1 MLLFKSRL
9 RRLIICYIL
18 GLVLRTSLVLTIN
31 LSRGPGEGP
40 VDFVNPIQK
49 ILNCFRLQSK
59 RTTIRFR
66 KDGVWVFEVEN
77 KDDLQHIII
86 PFFKKFHFISHK
98 KTLQF
103 NKFVKIFYLIQQTP
117 SLTLAHV
124 TQILQWRNESQTKKR

>member
-49 ILNCFRLQSK
+49 I
-59 RTTIRFR
+59 
-66 KDGVWVFEVEN
+66 
-77 KDDLQHIII
+77 
-86 PFFKKFHFISHK
+86 
-98 KTLQF
+98 
-103 NKFVKIFYLIQQTP
+103 
-117 SLTLAHV
+117 
-124 TQILQWRNESQTKKR
+124 